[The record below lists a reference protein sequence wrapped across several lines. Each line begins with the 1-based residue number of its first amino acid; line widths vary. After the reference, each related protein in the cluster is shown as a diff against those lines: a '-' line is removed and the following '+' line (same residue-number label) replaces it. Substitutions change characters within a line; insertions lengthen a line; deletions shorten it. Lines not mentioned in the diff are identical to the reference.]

1 MTKRIC
7 VFCGS
12 NKGHDPR
19 FEEAAAALGTALARA
34 SLGLVFGGGAVGLM
48 GITAR
53 AALAE
58 GGSVIGVI
66 PRRLFDREV
75 GLKECSELRVVET
88 MHERKAMMA
97 ELSDGFIALPGGIGT
112 LDELCEIMT
121 WAQLGI
127 HGKPIALLNT
137 AGYWNGFLSFL
148 DSAVKD
154 GFMSETS
161 RKLLWTEHEPER
173 ALERLRGMAG
183 RPPAPPLAA

>member
-1 MTKRIC
+1 MRRLC

-12 NKGHDPR
+12 NSGSDPR
-19 FEEAAAALGTALARA
+19 FAEAADILGKELAQQKI
-34 SLGLVFGGGAVGLM
+34 GLVFGGGAVGLM

-66 PRRLFDREV
+66 PRQLFDREV

-97 ELSDGFIALPGGIGT
+97 DLSDGFIALPGGIGT

-154 GFMSETS
+154 GFMSERS
-161 RKLLWTEHEPER
+161 RDLLWTEQEPKR
-173 ALERLRGMAG
+173 ALKRLRGE
-183 RPPAPPLAA
+183 RVS